1 MFESGAV
8 VCLGLA
14 MWFGKCSW
22 RIRMHLLSHPLALD
36 ILVFVLLTMI
46 HWGTFSGVMA
56 ATVGALMCSVLITA
70 GRKAFGYMQNGKYQ
84 RGMWDI
90 SDALNAEKGKRK

>member
-22 RIRMHLLSHPLALD
+22 RTRMLLLSHPLAVD
-36 ILVFVLLTMI
+36 ILVFTILTMI

-56 ATVGALMCSVLITA
+56 ATVGAAMTSVLLSA
-70 GRKAFGYMQNGKYQ
+70 GRKAFGYM
-84 RGMWDI
+84 
-90 SDALNAEKGKRK
+90 EKGKYVPGVYNISSQLEKK

>member
-22 RIRMHLLSHPLALD
+22 RMRMRLLSHPLAVD
-36 ILVFVLLTMI
+36 ILVFTILTI
-46 HWGTFSGVMA
+46 VHWGTFSGVMA
-56 ATVGALMCSVLITA
+56 ATVGALMTSVLLTC
-70 GRKAFGYMQNGKYQ
+70 GRKAFGYMEQGKYK
-84 RGMWDI
+84 RGMWDM
-90 SDALNAEKGKRK
+90 SSQLMQCK

>member
-22 RIRMHLLSHPLALD
+22 RTRLMLLSHPLAID
-36 ILVFVLLTMI
+36 ILIFTILTAV
-46 HWGTFSGVMA
+46 HWGTFSGVMS
-56 ATVGALMCSVLITA
+56 ATIGAVMASVLLTI
-70 GRKAFGYMQNGKYQ
+70 GRKVWGYNEDGKYI
-84 RGMWDI
+84 RGMVDV
-90 SDALNAEKGKRK
+90 SEHLTKEKK